1 MKIKSGQD
9 NPNVATSG
17 IIRMRTITNSRKGPH
32 CFYLHSPGEKMKI
45 EILQVDS
52 SADVVVVERLAR
64 EIWPQHYNPIIG
76 HAQVVYMLEKFQ
88 SARAITAQIES
99 GCDYYLTN
107 LDGKAV
113 GYIGL
118 IPELDKR
125 RMMLSK
131 IYVERSS
138 RGQGVGRAML
148 DFVEARCKSH
158 DLSTLWLTVNRFN
171 EVTIKWYE
179 HNGYMIA
186 DEVKKDI
193 GGGFFMDDYLMEKPI
208 RAFRG

>member
-1 MKIKSGQD
+1 
-9 NPNVATSG
+9 
-17 IIRMRTITNSRKGPH
+17 
-32 CFYLHSPGEKMKI
+32 MKI

-52 SADVVVVERLAR
+52 PADVVEVERLAR
-64 EIWPQHYNPIIG
+64 GIWPQHYNPIIG
-76 HAQVVYMLEKFQ
+76 HAQVAYMLEKFQ
-88 SARAITAQIES
+88 SADAITAQIAS
-99 GCDYYLTN
+99 GCDYYLTK

-148 DFVEARCKSH
+148 DFVEAQCRSH

-186 DEVKKDI
+186 GEVKKDI

-208 RAFRG
+208 RAIRG